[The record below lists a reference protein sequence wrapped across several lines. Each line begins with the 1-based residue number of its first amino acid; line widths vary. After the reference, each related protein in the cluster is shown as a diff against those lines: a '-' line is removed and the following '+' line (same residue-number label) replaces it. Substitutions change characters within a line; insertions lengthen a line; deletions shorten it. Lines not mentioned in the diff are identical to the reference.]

1 MPVPCAFF
9 FSAEFF
15 FCALHRMPGG
25 CCRERDDGNSAPAAK
40 APEPRVGSP
49 GQSPGQKS
57 GSEVRGR
64 AAKAG
69 CRSRV
74 PRAAS
79 DCRKQGPEGV
89 FCTAGSDVPPAKAPH
104 AAPGFGKS
112 AGRPA
117 AGPAVPG
124 PGSGS
129 AAGSVDGSGS
139 CGCFRGPGAAADSGA
154 GFRESRRVSCSAAVP
169 KAGFRGPGPGFA
181 DGSGGMRRKAFSGL
195 GPGVPKAF
203 RLRRIFPRTE
213 AFSAVHERRRG
224 NPRSAFPSGGGPGSA
239 GSRVPGAGSGCGRF
253 LRRPHP
259 AAENRGNPASPVKKE
274 TFQTGFVEEL

>member
-15 FCALHRMPGG
+15 FCALRRCRASAPMPGG

-49 GQSPGQKS
+49 GQSPGRKS
-57 GSEVRGR
+57 GAGLRDRVRVGVPSRASGRSCEGRVPEQGSACRIGPSEAGAGRRFLHRGIGCSPGEGAGAPGRDSESLPEDRLRGLRFRGR
-64 AAKAG
+64 V
-69 CRSRV
+69 SW
-74 PRAAS
+74 
-79 DCRKQGPEGV
+79 
-89 FCTAGSDVPPAKAPH
+89 
-104 AAPGFGKS
+104 
-112 AGRPA
+112 
-117 AGPAVPG
+117 
-124 PGSGS
+124 S

-154 GFRESRRVSCSAAVP
+154 GFVLCGR
-169 KAGFRGPGPGFA
+169 FRGACAGRRFPGS
-181 DGSGGMRRKAFSGL
+181 DRGL
-195 GPGVPKAF
+195 PKAF

-213 AFSAVHERRRG
+213 AFSAAHERRRG
-224 NPRSAFPSGGGPGSA
+224 NPSSVFPSGGGPGSA
-239 GSRVPGAGSGCGRF
+239 GSRFPGAGSGCGRF